1 VGGGTVGGGIVEIL
15 SDKAPFLRDQ
25 LGIEAKISK
34 ICVRDASR
42 QRDFTVPDGC
52 EIVTDVNAILDDTAV
67 EMVVEV
73 MGGTELA
80 KTVVTKALESG
91 KHVVT
96 ANKALI
102 AQDLSELQTLIA
114 KVNEGR
120 AEPVRFGYEAAV
132 CGGIPIIHALQRDFL
147 GDTVTQLSGIINGC
161 TNFMLSNMASG
172 GKSYSQALAEASEL
186 GYAEADPT
194 LDVGGFDARSKLRIL
209 IKLAFG
215 LDVLED
221 EIPVRGITE
230 VTAIDFEYANSLD
243 GTIKLLGI
251 AKLDAAK
258 SKVSAFVSPVFVP
271 EASTLASISGATNA
285 IQVSS
290 SSLQQSTLVGQ
301 GAGRFPTANSCVSDI
316 LDILQGTAAN
326 KPFPKQSSELG
337 FVNSYTS
344 AFYIRIRFRDS
355 VGIISE
361 LGDIFKQDEVS
372 IYSILQNPIGNPEDA
387 VFVVVTDECDVSKVK
402 TVCVDLEAT
411 DWCLGDIFYMPVL

>member
-1 VGGGTVGGGIVEIL
+1 
-15 SDKAPFLRDQ
+15 
-25 LGIEAKISK
+25 
-34 ICVRDASR
+34 
-42 QRDFTVPDGC
+42 
-52 EIVTDVNAILDDTAV
+52 
-67 EMVVEV
+67 
-73 MGGTELA
+73 
-80 KTVVTKALESG
+80 
-91 KHVVT
+91 
-96 ANKALI
+96 
-102 AQDLSELQTLIA
+102 
-114 KVNEGR
+114 
-120 AEPVRFGYEAAV
+120 
-132 CGGIPIIHALQRDFL
+132 
-147 GDTVTQLSGIINGC
+147 
-161 TNFMLSNMASG
+161 
-172 GKSYSQALAEASEL
+172 
-186 GYAEADPT
+186 
-194 LDVGGFDARSKLRIL
+194 
-209 IKLAFG
+209 
-215 LDVLED
+215 
-221 EIPVRGITE
+221 
-230 VTAIDFEYANSLD
+230 
-243 GTIKLLGI
+243 
-251 AKLDAAK
+251 
-258 SKVSAFVSPVFVP
+258 VP